1 MNEKQIA
8 FPLAVSLYDVAQK
21 NHLNLCSL
29 SKIEDL
35 QERKRVAKSM
45 GYDKL
50 NMPLQ
55 ELQSTSEQKVF
66 EVDDNGMIY
75 GFIFSSGR
83 FERLPL
89 FASHNT
95 SDDVFWKLHK
105 AIKNDEKT
113 TRISTTSDIGSVA
126 VAVGHCVFYVNN
138 GRGDG
143 EVSVYVSQRT
153 DGELGVQNLHEL
165 RSQLF
170 FKADEATAKI
180 LPYDCASPESVGFNI
195 PSRTYNVYSNNGV
208 VLFVPLV

>member
-21 NHLNLCSL
+21 THLNLCSL

-50 NMPLQ
+50 NISLK
-55 ELQSTSEQKVF
+55 ELQSASEQGAF

-83 FERLPL
+83 FEHLPL
-89 FASHNT
+89 FASQNT

-126 VAVGHCVFYVNN
+126 VAVGDCVFYINN

-153 DGELGVQNLHEL
+153 NGELGVQNLHEL

-170 FKADEATAKI
+170 FEVREATAKI
-180 LPYDCASPESVGFNI
+180 MFYDCASPESVGFNI
-195 PSRTYNVYSNNGV
+195 PAGTYNVYSNNGV
-208 VLFVPLV
+208 VLFVPFV